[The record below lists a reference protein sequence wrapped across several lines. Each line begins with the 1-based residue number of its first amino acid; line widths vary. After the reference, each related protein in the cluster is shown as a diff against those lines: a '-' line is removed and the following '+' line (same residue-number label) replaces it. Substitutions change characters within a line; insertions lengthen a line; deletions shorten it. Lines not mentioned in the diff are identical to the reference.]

1 MICQINGALT
11 FFVYYFNW
19 VFLRL
24 IITCRLWTNGPPMS
38 SVPIKAD
45 KINLS
50 LWVIVNWA
58 LKNKH
63 QLNRN
68 QNKKNLL
75 IKESASEN
83 IVCEMATILSRWRW
97 VDVPRMIP
105 AFSLCIGQWDPN
117 FCVYWLM
124 RNHSLCL
131 YIDQWETTSCVC
143 LIWGCP
149 FICVVCSKWLLMNGG
164 LVWQLLIHSGSFSWT
179 EALGVYQG
187 LISLI
192 PLPVDKNGRHFAD
205 IFKYIF
211 MNKKFCILIQ
221 ISLKFVLKGSI
232 NNNPALI
239 RLMAWRL
246 IGDKPLYALMLT
258 QITDAYAALGGD
270 VIYDMIVHTAE
281 QLQW

>member
-1 MICQINGALT
+1 
-11 FFVYYFNW
+11 
-19 VFLRL
+19 
-24 IITCRLWTNGPPMS
+24 
-38 SVPIKAD
+38 
-45 KINLS
+45 
-50 LWVIVNWA
+50 
-58 LKNKH
+58 
-63 QLNRN
+63 
-68 QNKKNLL
+68 
-75 IKESASEN
+75 
-83 IVCEMATILSRWRW
+83 MATILSRWIW

-149 FICVVCSKWLLMNGG
+149 FICVVCSKWLLMNGE

-179 EALGVYQG
+179 EALEVYQG
-187 LISLI
+187 LISLL
-192 PLPVDKNGRHFAD
+192 PLPVDKNGHHFAD

-221 ISLKFVLKGSI
+221 ISLKFVLKGPI

-239 RLMAWRL
+239 RLMAWRR
-246 IGDKPLYALMLT
+246 IGVNIGAICTNADPNHWSICSTRGRCYIWYDSAHSRTITQTPISSSWCLPLGAL
-258 QITDAYAALGGD
+258 
-270 VIYDMIVHTAE
+270 
-281 QLQW
+281 